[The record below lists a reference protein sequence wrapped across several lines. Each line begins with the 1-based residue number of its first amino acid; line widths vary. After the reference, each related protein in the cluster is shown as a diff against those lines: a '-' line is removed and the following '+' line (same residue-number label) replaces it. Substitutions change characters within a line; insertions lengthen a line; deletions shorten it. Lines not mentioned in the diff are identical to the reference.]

1 MLARARTF
9 TIEGLETQPVAV
21 EVDIRAGLPAFT
33 IVGLADAAVRE
44 ARDRVRAAILNCGYE
59 FPERRITANLAPGD
73 VPKVGPGLDLAL
85 ACAVLAASGQLPGER
100 LETHALFGE
109 LSLDGEVRP
118 CHGTLA
124 IAQAA
129 QEEGLST
136 LVLAGA
142 RAREAAL
149 VEGLQVVVAERL
161 SSAVRVLGGGAGDPL
176 PAPLEQGDD
185 AGGSVC
191 ASEKADGLG
200 SLDLADVRGQPH
212 AIEALTL
219 AAAGG
224 HNLLLS
230 GPPGT
235 GKTML
240 AQRLPTIL
248 PPLSRAEAIEVTRI
262 HSITGRLQDGELIRR
277 RPFRAPHHSIT
288 TAGLVGGARRGWVG
302 EVVLAHRGVLFLDEL
317 SEFAR
322 PTLEALRQPLEDGRV
337 AIVRARHSAVYP
349 ACFALVAAT
358 NPCPCGY
365 LGDGERCRC
374 TEADLARHRRR
385 LSGPLLDRIDLVAH
399 LDRPGGRRHGSVG
412 PERTWSGGGWPGGG
426 WPSGGWPSESQTGSG
441 RPGGKRRDGSRPD
454 ATPPVPGGRAPSTA
468 PAVSS
473 AQARERVVQAR
484 ERQVARLREDGVS
497 ANAHM
502 DTRLLRRHVA
512 LSEGAAQLLR
522 GAQERGTMSA
532 RGIARVL
539 RVARTAAD
547 LESSARTREQDVS
560 LALSLR
566 PEAGSSRRRVA

>member
-9 TIEGLETQPVAV
+9 TIEGLQTRAVTV
-21 EVDIRAGLPAFT
+21 EVDIRAGLPSFT

-44 ARDRVRAAILNCGYE
+44 ARDRVRAAILNSEYE

-73 VPKVGPGLDLAL
+73 IPKVGPGLDLAL
-85 ACAVLAASGQLPGER
+85 ACAVLAASGQLPPKR
-100 LETHALFGE
+100 LASHALFGE

-129 QEEGLST
+129 QEEGLQA

-149 VEGLQVVVAERL
+149 VEGLDVAVAERL
-161 SSAVRVLGGGAGDPL
+161 ASAARVLSGGQGDPL
-176 PAPLEQGDD
+176 PAPRPREEESERDGE
-185 AGGSVC
+185 AGGWS
-191 ASEKADGLG
+191 GG
-200 SLDLADVRGQPH
+200 PRHLDLRDVRGQPQ
-212 AIEALTL
+212 AVEALIL
-219 AAAGG
+219 AAAGE

-248 PPLSRAEAIEVTRI
+248 PPLTRMEAIEVTRI
-262 HSITGRLQDGELIRR
+262 QSITGRLEDGELISR

-349 ACFALVAAT
+349 ARFALIAAT

-365 LGDGERCRC
+365 LGDGENCKC
-374 TEADLARHRRR
+374 GEADIARHKRR
-385 LSGPLLDRIDLVAH
+385 LSGPLLDRIDLIAH
-399 LDRPGGRRHGSVG
+399 LQRPGARPAARAGRDRLSARPGGRD
-412 PERTWSGGGWPGGG
+412 
-426 WPSGGWPSESQTGSG
+426 QA
-441 RPGGKRRDGSRPD
+441 D
-454 ATPPVPGGRAPSTA
+454 A
-468 PAVSS
+468 PAISS
-473 AQARERVVQAR
+473 AEARERVIGAR
-484 ERQVARLREDGVS
+484 ERQTSRLREEGVS

-502 DTRLLRRHVA
+502 DAPMLRRHVA
-512 LSEGAAQLLR
+512 LSEGAEQLLR
-522 GAQERGTMSA
+522 GAQDRGTMSA

-547 LESSARTREQDVS
+547 LDGSAHTREQDVA
-560 LALSLR
+560 LVLSLR
-566 PEAGSSRRRVA
+566 AQEAGRGRRAA